1 MELTNIKTISEL
13 MERHGVRFTK
23 ALGQNFL
30 TNPSVCPRM
39 AELGGAAPGVCVLEI
54 GPGVGVLTRELAARA
69 DKVMAVELDKGL
81 LPILAET
88 LADYPN
94 ASVINEDILKLDL
107 KALFEQE
114 FAGREVIV
122 CANLPYYI
130 TSPVIMKLLEERLP
144 ISKITVMVQKEAAQ
158 RLCAPVPSRECGAI
172 SVAARFYCEPGMLF
186 PVSRGS
192 FVPAPNVDS
201 AVIRLDLHKTPPVD
215 VICEQTL
222 FKVIRGA
229 FSQRRKTIL
238 NCLSSSMGFEKAKM
252 SELLGAAGIAANSRA
267 EQLSLE
273 DFARIANAVKADRS
287 QQE

>member
-13 MERHGVRFTK
+13 MGRHGKRFTK

-39 AELGGAAPGVCVLEI
+39 AELGGAARGVSVLEI
-54 GPGVGVLTRELAARA
+54 GPGVGVLTRELAACA
-69 DKVMAVELDKGL
+69 DKVVAIELDDGL

-88 LADYPN
+88 LADCPN
-94 ASVINEDILKLDL
+94 AKVVHNDILKIDL
-107 KALFEQE
+107 AELFKTE
-114 FAGREVIV
+114 FAGQEVIV

-130 TSPVIMKLLEERLP
+130 TSPVIMRLLEERLP
-144 ISKITVMVQKEAAQ
+144 ISAVTVMVQKEAAQ
-158 RLCAPVPSRECGAI
+158 RLCAPVPSREVGAI
-172 SVAARFYCEPGMLF
+172 SVAARFYCEPKMLF

-192 FVPAPNVDS
+192 FMPAPNVDS
-201 AVIRLDLHKTPPVD
+201 AVIRLDLHKQPPVD
-215 VICEQTL
+215 VTCERTL

-238 NCLSSSMGFEKAKM
+238 NCLSSS
-252 SELLGAAGIAANSRA
+252 LGLDKTVVNKILAEAEITPNSRA

-273 DFARIANAVKADRS
+273 AFARIANAVS
-287 QQE
+287 NI